1 MPNHCS
7 NTLTITGDSEQRK
20 QFFSDITKNLKDGE
34 TFAILTNIYPTPK
47 DLEIVSGSLGKD
59 TPEQAELE
67 RKQAENKAKHG
78 YKDWYDWNNANWGSK
93 WGDYEGYILTDT
105 EDLLILEFTTAW
117 SPIINGLVKVS
128 EKYPLLDFTYTF
140 YEGGMAF
147 VGGVGIKNGELISE
161 IDEEYPSGTFD
172 LEGEAQ
178 DLEYERQEEE
188 LQKVIDGI
196 TESILEAHTVVFS
209 E

>member
-1 MPNHCS
+1 
-7 NTLTITGDSEQRK
+7 
-20 QFFSDITKNLKDGE
+20 
-34 TFAILTNIYPTPK
+34 
-47 DLEIVSGSLGKD
+47 
-59 TPEQAELE
+59 
-67 RKQAENKAKHG
+67 
-78 YKDWYDWNNANWGSK
+78 
-93 WGDYEGYILTDT
+93 
-105 EDLLILEFTTAW
+105 LEFTTAW

-188 LQKVIDGI
+188 LHKVIDGI
-196 TESILEAHTVVFS
+196 TESILEAHKVVFS

>member
-7 NTLTITGDSEQRK
+7 NILVVDGDTAQRK
-20 QFFSDITKNLKDGE
+20 QFFSDITKNVKEGE
-34 TFAILTNIYPTPK
+34 DFAILLNLYPTPK

-93 WGDYEGYILTDT
+93 WGDYESQIVTNTDST
-105 EDLLILEFTTAW
+105 LVLEFTTAW

-128 EKYPLLDFTYTF
+128 EQYPLLEFNYAF
-140 YEGGMAF
+140 SEGGMGF
-147 VGGVGIKNGELISE
+147 VGGVGIKNGEVISE
-161 IDEEYPSGTFD
+161 IDEEYPSVNFE
-172 LEGEAQ
+172 LEGDAQ
-178 DLEYERQEEE
+178 DLEYERQEEALGE
-188 LQKVIDGI
+188 LLDGI
-196 TESILEAHTVVFS
+196 LATLKEGYNWELAE
-209 E
+209 

>member
-7 NTLTITGDSEQRK
+7 NTLVVTGDNAQRK
-20 QFFSDITKNLKDGE
+20 QFFSDITKNIKDGE
-34 TFAILTNIYPTPK
+34 AFAILTNLYPTPK

-78 YKDWYDWNNANWGSK
+78 FKDWYDWNNAKWGSK
-93 WGDYEGYILTDT
+93 WGDYESHITTNTDT
-105 EDLLILEFTTAW
+105 ELVLEFTTAW

-128 EKYPLLDFTYTF
+128 EQYPLLDFTYTF
-140 YEGGMAF
+140 YEGGMGF
-147 VGGVGIKNGELISE
+147 VGGVGIKNGDLIAE
-161 IDEEYPSGTFD
+161 IDEEYPSANFE

-188 LQKVIDGI
+188 LHKVIDGI